1 MNLEDLYAI
10 VEEKYYQCE
19 GELDSAYDDPQ
30 HIKKIEGCME
40 AFQLVMK
47 LIEESHREEE
57 L

>member
-10 VEEKYYQCE
+10 VEERYYQCE

-30 HIKKIEGCME
+30 QVKKIEGCME

-47 LIEESHREEE
+47 LIEESHSEEE